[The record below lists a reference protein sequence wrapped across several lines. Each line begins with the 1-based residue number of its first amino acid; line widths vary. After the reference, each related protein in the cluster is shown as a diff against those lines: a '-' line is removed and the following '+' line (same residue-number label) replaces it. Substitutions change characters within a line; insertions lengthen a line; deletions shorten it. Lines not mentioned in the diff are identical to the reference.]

1 MILRLNPSSGVPVYL
16 QIIEQ
21 VKHAIATGTVNAGEQ
36 LPSVRQMAEH
46 LLVNP
51 NTVARAYRDLEQE
64 GIIELKHGS
73 GAFISESI
81 APPSKSMHKAQALVK
96 SAIEQ
101 LGSFGLAEEEIRRL
115 IENELALRKS
125 TKSSRKKYA

>member
-21 VKHAIATGTVNAGEQ
+21 VKHAIATGAVNAGEQ
-36 LPSVRQMAEH
+36 LPSVRQMAED
-46 LLVNP
+46 LLINP

-73 GAFISESI
+73 GAFISDSI
-81 APPSKSMHKAQALVK
+81 APPSKSMHKAQAVVK
-96 SAIEQ
+96 SAIDQ
-101 LGSFGLAEEEIRRL
+101 LASFDLAEEEIRRL
-115 IENELALRKS
+115 IENELSQRKTS
-125 TKSSRKKYA
+125 KSSRKKYA

>member
-81 APPSKSMHKAQALVK
+81 APPSKSMHKAQTVVK

-101 LGSFGLAEEEIRRL
+101 LASFGLAEEEIRRL
-115 IENELALRKS
+115 IENELALKKS
-125 TKSSRKKYA
+125 RKSSRKKYA

>member
-21 VKHAIATGTVNAGEQ
+21 VKHAIATGAINAGEQ
-36 LPSVRQMAEH
+36 LPSVRQMAED
-46 LLVNP
+46 LLINP

-73 GAFISESI
+73 GAFVSDSI
-81 APPSKSMHKAQALVK
+81 APPSKSMHKAQAVVK
-96 SAIEQ
+96 SAIDQ
-101 LGSFGLAEEEIRRL
+101 LTSFDLAEEEIRRL
-115 IENELALRKS
+115 IENELSQRKNS
-125 TKSSRKKYA
+125 KSSRKKYA